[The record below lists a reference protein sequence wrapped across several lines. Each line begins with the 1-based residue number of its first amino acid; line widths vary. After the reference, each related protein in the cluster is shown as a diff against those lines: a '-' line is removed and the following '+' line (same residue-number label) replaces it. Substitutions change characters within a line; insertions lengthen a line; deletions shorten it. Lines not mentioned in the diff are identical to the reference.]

1 MICNYLSL
9 SENIIDFFDFIQFY
23 LLLINRAQGPHWEN
37 IARGL
42 SGTDR
47 AK

>member
-1 MICNYLSL
+1 MICNYLSP

-23 LLLINRAQGPHWEN
+23 LLLINRARGPYWEN

-42 SGTDR
+42 SGRDR